1 MRHEGIGSEAGGFHS
16 SARPPSVWTGCFRPW
31 ADPAPGPAPGA
42 SHPAL
47 TGMVP
52 VPAVLA
58 DDFIRIRPC
67 LGVLVPEQNC
77 ESTPRA
83 YVNFERENAHY
94 VSRLLV
100 NWEDDVQELSL
111 SDPRSRGYR
120 ATIEVDTT
128 IDWIKS
134 QPADQPWMAT
144 LSFSSA
150 HTPQIGRA
158 SCRERVYI

>member
-1 MRHEGIGSEAGGFHS
+1 QELMRHEGIGSEAGGFHS

-67 LGVLVPEQNC
+67 LNPDFPNCGFVLAFCSACPIICSAPTQLP
-77 ESTPRA
+77 STP
-83 YVNFERENAHY
+83 
-94 VSRLLV
+94 
-100 NWEDDVQELSL
+100 
-111 SDPRSRGYR
+111 
-120 ATIEVDTT
+120 
-128 IDWIKS
+128 
-134 QPADQPWMAT
+134 
-144 LSFSSA
+144 
-150 HTPQIGRA
+150 
-158 SCRERVYI
+158 